1 MLAYLKLI
9 RPAHWV
15 KNIFVLAPLLFS
27 CKFLGEN
34 ALSNNLVT
42 LRALVAFCLVS
53 SAVYVINDIS
63 DCQKD
68 SYHPVKR
75 NRPIPSGQV
84 SKPSAAVLALILLL
98 VSAVIGFKI
107 SILFLIITSI
117 YFGMNVLYSFWLKSY
132 AIIDVIVIAIGFV
145 LRAAA
150 GAVAIQVFASQWLIV
165 CIFTLCL
172 FMGFCKRINEL
183 VTLDQEM
190 AVNHRQ
196 SLLEYTPE
204 LLTHLITTSAALAIV
219 TFMLYGMS
227 ESTINRFGTA
237 AFIYTVPVV
246 TYCIFRFA
254 AISMKGLYDGPTS
267 IVLKDKPFLIGTI
280 IWIVMA
286 VLIVAKGQTFGG
298 FCRSLY

>member
-1 MLAYLKLI
+1 MPPFIKLI
-9 RPAHWV
+9 RPTHWI
-15 KNIFVLAPLLFS
+15 KNVFVLSPLLFS
-27 CKFLGEN
+27 CKYSGEN
-34 ALSNNLVT
+34 ALNNVYAT
-42 LRALVAFCLVS
+42 LLAFAAFCLAS
-53 SAVYVINDIS
+53 STVYVVNDIS

-75 NRPIPSGQV
+75 NRPVPSGQV
-84 SKPSAAVLALILLL
+84 TKSQAWIIAAILLL
-98 VSAVIGFKI
+98 VSVII
-107 SILFLIITSI
+107 SFIISPLFLVITSI
-117 YFGMNVLYSFWLKSY
+117 YLGMNLLYSFWLKSY
-132 AIIDVIVIAIGFV
+132 AIIDVIIIAIGFV
-145 LRAAA
+145 LRAAG

-172 FMGFCKRINEL
+172 FMGFCKRINEI
-183 VTLDQEM
+183 VTLGQSM

-204 LLTHLITTSAALAIV
+204 LLTHLITTSAALAII

-227 ESTINRFGTA
+227 DATIERFGTS

-267 IVLKDKPFLIGTI
+267 IVLKDKPFLIGTV
-280 IWIVMA
+280 IWVTMA
-286 VLIVAKGQTFGG
+286 VLIVTKGNCFGT